1 MLLPFPR
8 VIVKKS
14 LHIGNCANHRNG
26 FILLCSLAGEQY
38 RQMERD
44 EEYDLDFMKVTADT
58 LVQAL
63 IELTAGRSKSFVH
76 QPITDSLI
84 YLQSKTE

>member
-1 MLLPFPR
+1 
-8 VIVKKS
+8 V
-14 LHIGNCANHRNG
+14 GAANRNG

-38 RQMERD
+38 RQMEGD

-63 IELTAGRSKSFVH
+63 IELTTGRYPSCV
-76 QPITDSLI
+76 LI
-84 YLQSKTE
+84 QYLIFSCANEEKQSSQKARTLS